1 MCTDCNEITIPNG
14 VDGENAYT
22 VLTSSY
28 TQPAVNTN
36 VTISVSNTGQYSTGW
51 CAIGQLIYVAVG
63 GYYEVV
69 SKTAS
74 TITIKYTASYTTYNQ
89 SLTAAA
95 GTVPNSGVVS
105 PGGIIGATGATG
117 SNGSNGTNGTT
128 ILSTYNSTTGITTAA
143 DLLETTLFTY
153 NMPSNTLA
161 TNNDE
166 LEIYA
171 YYTAVPSTS
180 ATVRFKLGSKIFTV
194 NEAVNATVI
203 YKIKISRIGATSQL
217 WTIERIASGVATAV
231 GSTTST
237 VDLATILACEITA
250 QNTIATA
257 NQITLYKATLYKYS
271 A

>member
-69 SKTAS
+69 SKTAT

-105 PGGIIGATGATG
+105 PGGIVGAAGAPG
-117 SNGSNGTNGTT
+117 ANGQNGTT
-128 ILSTYNSTTGITTAA
+128 ILNSYNSTTGVTTAA

-153 NMPSNTLA
+153 NVPANTLN
-161 TNNDE
+161 TNGDE
-166 LEIYA
+166 LEIFA
-171 YYTAVPSTS
+171 YYSAVPSTN
-180 ATVRFKLGSKIFTV
+180 AVVRFKLGSKIFTI
-194 NEAVNATVI
+194 NEALNATVI

-217 WTIERIASGVATAV
+217 WTIERIASGVSTAIAV
-231 GSTTST
+231 ISST
-237 VDLATILACEITA
+237 VDLTTILACEITA
-250 QNTIATA
+250 QNTVATA
-257 NQITLYKATLYKYS
+257 GQITLYKATLYKYS
-271 A
+271 I